1 VRSGEQVRVG
11 IDQPNLNFANSSV
24 PGPPVPH
31 PTAVHPKSI
40 ADAHSFPSDDGS
52 DSLFDSLPESYPR
65 PPINHVVQVK
75 MNVSAGPAKSVQ
87 YVFPSIVIRLQR
99 SRGDAIMS

>member
-1 VRSGEQVRVG
+1 M
-11 IDQPNLNFANSSV
+11 

-40 ADAHSFPSDDGS
+40 ADAHSFPSEDGS

-87 YVFPSIVIRLQR
+87 YVFIH
-99 SRGDAIMS
+99 SRHEMSE